1 MIRWGNL
8 VLSPWDP
15 DTVTF
20 LMFNMTGCV
29 IKLQEFK
36 FRLNVN
42 FTTYA
47 LIEGM
52 KMTSADWPYVFRFFA
67 KAWFSL
73 ALSISISTYARAEWH
88 IWLNSRY
95 HWAFLNSVIN
105 KMADVS
111 SAILPL
117 IHAWG
122 LGQSGLWLVHGL
134 VLMLLLMSTP
144 FSLVKATK

>member
-52 KMTSADWPYVFRFFA
+52 KMTSADWSYIFRCFA
-67 KAWFSL
+67 KVWFSL
-73 ALSISISTYARAEWH
+73 AHKYKHKHIHSSQWH
-88 IWLNSRY
+88 IWLSSRH
-95 HWAFLNSVIN
+95 HWAFLNTVIN
-105 KMADVS
+105 KMADAS

-117 IHAWG
+117 ICSHEFW
-122 LGQSGLWLVHGL
+122 
-134 VLMLLLMSTP
+134 
-144 FSLVKATK
+144 VKVAYDWSMTLCLCLCLCRPRFH